1 LPDDLKVQDGIYVNY
16 SAKIQCSDEIRK
28 KLTPMTSS
36 FPK

>member
-1 LPDDLKVQDGIYVNY
+1 LPDDLNVEDKIYVDDP
-16 SAKIQCSDEIRK
+16 AKIQCSDEIRK